1 MIDISKHSVKNPSG
15 IKMIICM
22 TVVLMYWLYRLVDLY
37 HEKASIERFSYPI
50 IILLLYLIPT
60 VLILYRTTRKPTE
73 LSIVDNKILVKGRT
87 IHAEEIKVIMIMG
100 YFRPTIGIK
109 PYGKKVVPL
118 NLCFRF
124 AENEDK
130 GNADLAIW
138 AETNNVKIVNKDFM
152 RWI

>member
-22 TVVLMYWLYRLVDLY
+22 TVLLVYWLYHLIDLL
-37 HEKASIERFSYPI
+37 HEKASVERLSTPI
-50 IILLLYLIPT
+50 IILLLYLIPL

-73 LSIVDNKILVKGRT
+73 LSIVDNKILVKERI

-118 NLCFRF
+118 HLCFRF
-124 AENEDK
+124 AEKEDK

-138 AETNNVKIVNKDFM
+138 AEANNVKIVYKDFM